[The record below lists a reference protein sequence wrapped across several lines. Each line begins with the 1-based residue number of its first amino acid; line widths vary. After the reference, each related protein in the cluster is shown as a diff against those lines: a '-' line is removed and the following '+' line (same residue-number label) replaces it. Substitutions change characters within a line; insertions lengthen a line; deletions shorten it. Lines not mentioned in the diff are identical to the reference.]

1 MWQLIVRIGLK
12 FTTAGSSE
20 LCVTVIITL
29 LTAAYSRTEFTEM
42 FSLTSQLLLRR
53 LETRHCSLD
62 DRCCCCGAVA
72 AGRRRLPLS
81 INLSCS
87 RGAQLQMMGQ
97 TDRQTDA
104 PPLQRSCPA
113 DYAGAAKKWWLLPTC
128 RSSSST
134 GSRKCCLSASNVIT
148 DRSISSSI
156 LPVFSS
162 WIWSVWGS
170 DRNAPI

>member
-1 MWQLIVRIGLK
+1 VRIGLK

-72 AGRRRLPLS
+72 AGRRPCSNRS
-81 INLSCS
+81 ISPVRPS
-87 RGAQLQMMGQ
+87 IDG
-97 TDRQTDA
+97 TDRQTDTVLLHVKKA
-104 PPLQRSCPA
+104 VIDRILRPRCCHRGSYFKRVKAVPCSVRWPA
-113 DYAGAAKKWWLLPTC
+113 TGITAQFVAKPKAACALHFSWAAT
-128 RSSSST
+128 SSNL
-134 GSRKCCLSASNVIT
+134 GL
-148 DRSISSSI
+148 
-156 LPVFSS
+156 
-162 WIWSVWGS
+162 
-170 DRNAPI
+170 